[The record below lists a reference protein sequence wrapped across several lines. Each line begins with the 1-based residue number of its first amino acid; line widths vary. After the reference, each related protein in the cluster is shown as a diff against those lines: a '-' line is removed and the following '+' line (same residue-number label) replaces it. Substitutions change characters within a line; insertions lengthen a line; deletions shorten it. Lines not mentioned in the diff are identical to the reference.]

1 MAPCFRRKL
10 ANVRR
15 HHVYYWIFSVGLY
28 PVRQYTNNCSYRHR
42 GNFTTEL
49 SFPSRSYLCHSYLLS
64 IIFSIFIQTVYRPV
78 LRPTLDVGHAM
89 NYWWYEWIWK
99 CFRKGI
105 HHFGDL
111 SDVNVSWGR
120 IRHSTAHI
128 PLPPQKKPAEITRL
142 HWAESKNLSH

>member
-1 MAPCFRRKL
+1 MSADTTYTIEF
-10 ANVRR
+10 
-15 HHVYYWIFSVGLY
+15 FSVGLY
-28 PVRQYTNNCSYRHR
+28 PVRQYTNKCAYSHR
-42 GNFTTEL
+42 GNFTAEL

-105 HHFGDL
+105 HHFGDFRTL
-111 SDVNVSWGR
+111 TCHEGEYD
-120 IRHSTAHI
+120 IL
-128 PLPPQKKPAEITRL
+128 PLISPSPPKKKLAEITRL